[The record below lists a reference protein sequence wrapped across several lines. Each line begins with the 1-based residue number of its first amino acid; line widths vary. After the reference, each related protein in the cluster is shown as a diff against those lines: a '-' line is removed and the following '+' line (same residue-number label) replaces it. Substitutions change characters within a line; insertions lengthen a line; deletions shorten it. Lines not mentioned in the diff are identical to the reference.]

1 MTSAVDEGSKP
12 EAPVLRGEIEISV
25 NFKPVRMHERKVTG
39 LQVKEAAI
47 AQGVN
52 IRVDFVLFED
62 KGNGQR
68 KVVGDTDEV
77 HLHPGSKF
85 EAIPHDDNS

>member
-1 MTSAVDEGSKP
+1 MTSAVNESNKS
-12 EAPVLRGEIEISV
+12 EAHGKHEEIEISV
-25 NFKPVRMHERKVTG
+25 NFKPVRMLERKVTG

-77 HLHPGSKF
+77 QLHPGSKF